1 MKIKPIGKRVIAIPD
16 SQKDKTAAGILLVAS
31 AQEKPEIFTIAVVSD
46 EANADGFNVG
56 DRIIAQHYAGTEIAA
71 NKEKYSIIETR
82 DIIAKVTENEK

>member
-16 SQKDKTAAGILLVAS
+16 SKTDKTAAGILLVAS
-31 AQEKPEIFTIAVVSD
+31 AQKKTEIFTIAAVSD

-71 NKEKYSIIETR
+71 DKEKYSIIDTR